1 MTNIIVSPFASK
13 WKLLSWIH
21 YECHGGHKRQRQ
33 SNVEI
38 WLDSGLF
45 WALNQHQH
53 FPKDHLGLNP
63 PLPWMAPTRNVQ
75 ADIFISST
83 ESTHTQSSCHPHEY
97 LCIYP
102 SPRDSPTALHC
113 LPVLRI
119 SINVWAPP
127 AGCNGKSIYLKRLRC
142 AVTPLSLSPT
152 PVYSMLSH
160 PPKILSCLFC
170 PPWSDIHF
178 EQTLVFLSMAVS
190 NDNPDA
196 MWVGGW
202 LARLME
208 CIWQSALKGCCR
220 LLCWLMWIAYL
231 RFPFKNQKQGTS
243 YATNEA
249 KGMKKVSQHF
259 SWVFKR

>member
-1 MTNIIVSPFASK
+1 MNTLRLPRWPQEAK
-13 WKLLSWIH
+13 T
-21 YECHGGHKRQRQ
+21 E

-63 PLPWMAPTRNVQ
+63 PLPWHGTHSKCTSRHIYQQHWKHTHSILLPPTW
-75 ADIFISST
+75 ISIYLP
-83 ESTHTQSSCHPHEY
+83 QSSWF
-97 LCIYP
+97 
-102 SPRDSPTALHC
+102 AHC

-119 SINVWAPP
+119 PINVWAPP

-142 AVTPLSLSPT
+142 DVTPLSLSHSSLFH
-152 PVYSMLSH
+152 VV

-202 LARLME
+202 LA
-208 CIWQSALKGCCR
+208 
-220 LLCWLMWIAYL
+220 
-231 RFPFKNQKQGTS
+231 
-243 YATNEA
+243 
-249 KGMKKVSQHF
+249 
-259 SWVFKR
+259 